1 MADSR
6 WQTGRTIRHQR
17 YAISQISAL
26 SVFLLS
32 HLSTGETL
40 MLTVVMLFGLVA
52 AAALLAQTI
61 RVVRYART
69 RWPVDQRLR
78 DYVARE

>member
-1 MADSR
+1 M
-6 WQTGRTIRHQR
+6 
-17 YAISQISAL
+17 
-26 SVFLLS
+26 V
-32 HLSTGETL
+32 
-40 MLTVVMLFGLVA
+40 TVVMLFGLVA
-52 AAALLAQTI
+52 AVALLAQTI